1 MVNEYCKLGGALSS
15 TLTRLFAELGGLI
28 KFTRPFPLTRLFAE
42 LGGLIKFTRPFLG
55 MVSKAKAAKL
65 VRALVDMFLDMEAAT
80 GKEVELCME
89 CIDWA
94 KDEKRTF
101 LRQALEA
108 RLIALYFETKKYQ
121 EALVLTS
128 SLLRE
133 LKKLDDKA
141 LLVEVQ
147 LLESKV
153 YHALSNLPKARA
165 ALTSGRTTANGIY
178 CPPKLQASLDLQ
190 SGLSGP
196 AVRYSQYSIFCP
208 PKLQASLDLQSG
220 LSGPAVRYTQYS
232 IYCPPKLQASLDLQ
246 SGIHNTASTVLLNYR
261 PLWTCSQASLDLQSG
276 KHNTASSVLLNYK
289 PLWTCSQASLDL
301 QSGKHNTAS
310 TVLLNYKPLWTCSQA
325 SLDLQSGILHAAEER
340 DFKTAYSYFYEA
352 FEGYDSIDSPKAVT
366 ALKYMLLMKIMLNTA
381 EEVQAI
387 VSGKLALKYSGPAV
401 EAMKS
406 IATASHKRSLAD
418 FQKTLAQYK
427 GQLEDDP
434 IVSAHLKTLYDNLLE
449 QNLCRIIEPFSKV
462 QVQHIANLIKLPTAN
477 VEKKLSQMIL
487 DRKFHGILDQG
498 TGVLVVFDET
508 NSDKTYENALDTIHD
523 MGKVVDALYN
533 KAKKLS

>member
-1 MVNEYCKLGGALSS
+1 MFSRYQTGNMKEELQKAIDIKSVNKAGAIDILHSIVKRDVDMNNEESVKVKEQAVLELGQLLAS
-15 TLTRLFAELGGLI
+15 TNQAEELGGLI

-178 CPPKLQASLDLQ
+178 CPPKL
-190 SGLSGP
+190 
-196 AVRYSQYSIFCP
+196 
-208 PKLQASLDLQSG
+208 
-220 LSGPAVRYTQYS
+220 
-232 IYCPPKLQASLDLQ
+232 
-246 SGIHNTASTVLLNYR
+246 
-261 PLWTCSQASLDLQSG
+261 
-276 KHNTASSVLLNYK
+276 
-289 PLWTCSQASLDL
+289 
-301 QSGKHNTAS
+301 
-310 TVLLNYKPLWTCSQA
+310 QA

>member
-1 MVNEYCKLGGALSS
+1 MKEELQKAIDIKSVNKAGAIDILHS
-15 TLTRLFAELGGLI
+15 I
-28 KFTRPFPLTRLFAE
+28 E

-178 CPPKLQASLDLQ
+178 CPPKL
-190 SGLSGP
+190 
-196 AVRYSQYSIFCP
+196 
-208 PKLQASLDLQSG
+208 
-220 LSGPAVRYTQYS
+220 
-232 IYCPPKLQASLDLQ
+232 
-246 SGIHNTASTVLLNYR
+246 
-261 PLWTCSQASLDLQSG
+261 
-276 KHNTASSVLLNYK
+276 
-289 PLWTCSQASLDL
+289 
-301 QSGKHNTAS
+301 
-310 TVLLNYKPLWTCSQA
+310 QA